1 MASKVKEPYTKTFE
15 TPSVNDQ
22 SVVDLLVCHFNW
34 DLCKNI
40 TQPTLKERIDALENH
55 IKEYHIYHNYHLL
68 SQSYSLLGY
77 LKSRLEPQT
86 NATEKEVFQLFLK
99 ALTYSRSF
107 EELGSEAVIVANCWI
122 WKLKHRQQN
131 EVMVYYK
138 RYEEIRKICK
148 DIENHPEAS
157 AMKGFAF
164 GHFTS
169 FQKARMSV
177 KAYTKALSD
186 EMYKDQVEWLFGI
199 ARSKALLSHK
209 RDPPSPEDLTEIEN
223 ILRRVIQINPNYSL
237 AMLELGR
244 TLFRSHKAFLI
255 EEIENLI
262 QAALTKGS
270 DKVLVL
276 EEAAF
281 VYLKMTKGKLDYTKE
296 AIDLF
301 TKAEK
306 LNSNSKRT
314 SEGLGTVCWKIF
326 RRYKSEYSRQLEPPD
341 SLKMAMKYFEESAKN
356 KRHCDRLR
364 LANIYCEISKFH
376 GHDNFLNKSENTFK
390 AVIEELSKEDDL
402 LCIAQAYR
410 KYAGFLKS
418 NDRQEERIYYLREVA
433 AMSIHDENLDEK
445 EMRYIR
451 RSQHELLE
459 YASEGQLLD
468 PDLLELKGF
477 IQCKK
482 RNFHS
487 AIFYLEKAIENPGPN
502 WSKAFKVSLKED
514 LVMTLLEASK
524 LILPLYLSA
533 APQQWFNKAKKM
545 IEKLP
550 ETQRKCTIEFEAVKT
565 STYKLMGHDK
575 QLKRLRDYRLKF
587 EQVRMDI
594 NKQNLQIIH
603 LPLSEEER
611 SEQEEREK
619 REVDRFFEVISE
631 SRCVL
636 DRGMDLIK
644 NEFFATPNT
653 SARSNAPCYY
663 PFPRRLKA
671 GNKKCLSEQMEHYLD
686 DRIKLNQFKNKLPD
700 LFEFLVEK
708 QPELGTDE
716 YEWLQDFV
724 DITNDFMHKHNY
736 DKMLEQKFS
745 SRTDR
750 EKFLDQVSTYAAE
763 VWNRFQLE
771 INKTKQRIE

>member
-1 MASKVKEPYTKTFE
+1 MASKVKDPYTNTFE
-15 TPSVNDQ
+15 TPSVKDQ

-55 IKEYHIYHNYHLL
+55 IKECSKDLL
-68 SQSYSLLGY
+68 TQSYSLLGY

-86 NATEKEVFQLFLK
+86 NATEKEVSQLFLK
-99 ALTYSRSF
+99 ALSYSRRF

-122 WKLKHRQQN
+122 WKLKHRRQS
-131 EVMVYYK
+131 EVMVYSK
-138 RYEEIRKICK
+138 RYEEIRKIYK

-169 FQKARMSV
+169 FQKALVSV

-199 ARSKALLSHK
+199 ARSKTLLSYE
-209 RDPPSPEDLTEIEN
+209 RDPPSPEDLIEIEN

-237 AMLELGR
+237 AMLELAR
-244 TLFRSHKAFLI
+244 TLFRSHKAFAI

-270 DKVLVL
+270 DNVFVL

-296 AIDLF
+296 ALDLF
-301 TKAEK
+301 TKAKK
-306 LNSNSKRT
+306 LNLNSKRT
-314 SEGLGTVCWKIF
+314 NEGLGIVCLKIF
-326 RRYKSEYSRQLEPPD
+326 RRNKSEYSLRLEPPD
-341 SLKMAMKYFEESAKN
+341 FLKMAMKCFEESAEN

-364 LANIYCEISKFH
+364 LANIYCEISKFY

-390 AVIEELSKEDDL
+390 AVIEEVLKEDDL

-418 NDRQEERIYYLREVA
+418 NDRQEERIHYLREVA

-451 RSQHELLE
+451 RSQNELLK
-459 YASEGQLLD
+459 YASEGQLSD
-468 PDLLELKGF
+468 PDILELKGF

-482 RNFHS
+482 QNFHS
-487 AIFYLEKAIENPGPN
+487 AIFYLEKAIENPGPD
-502 WSKAFKVSLKED
+502 WSEAFKVSLKED

-524 LILPLYLSA
+524 LILPLYLSGT
-533 APQQWFNKAKKM
+533 PQQLFNKAKKM

-550 ETQRKCTIEFEAVKT
+550 ETQRKCAIEFEAVKT

-575 QLKRLRDYRLKF
+575 RLKRLRDYRLKF

-594 NKQNLQIIH
+594 NKQNLQNIH
-603 LPLSEEER
+603 LPLSEKER

-619 REVDRFFEVISE
+619 KEVDRFFEVISE

-644 NEFFATPNT
+644 NEFFETPNT
-653 SARSNAPCYY
+653 SSKSNAPCYY
-663 PFPRRLKA
+663 PFPRSLKA

-686 DRIKLNQFKNKLPD
+686 SRIKLNQFKDKLPD

-724 DITNDFMHKHNY
+724 DIRNDFMHKHNY

-750 EKFLDQVSTYAAE
+750 EKFLDQVSAYAAE

-771 INKTKQRIE
+771 INKRKQRTE

>member
-1 MASKVKEPYTKTFE
+1 MASKVKDPYTNTFE
-15 TPSVNDQ
+15 TPSVKDQ

-55 IKEYHIYHNYHLL
+55 IKECSKDLL
-68 SQSYSLLGY
+68 TQSYSLLGY

-86 NATEKEVFQLFLK
+86 NATEKEVSQLFLK
-99 ALTYSRSF
+99 ALSYSRRF

-122 WKLKHRQQN
+122 WKLKHRRQS
-131 EVMVYYK
+131 EVMVYSK
-138 RYEEIRKICK
+138 RYEEIRKIYK

-169 FQKARMSV
+169 FQKALVSV

-199 ARSKALLSHK
+199 ARSKTLLSYE
-209 RDPPSPEDLTEIEN
+209 RDPPSPEDLIEIEN

-237 AMLELGR
+237 AMLELAR
-244 TLFRSHKAFLI
+244 TLFRSHKAFAI

-270 DKVLVL
+270 DNVFVL

-296 AIDLF
+296 ALDLF
-301 TKAEK
+301 TKAKK
-306 LNSNSKRT
+306 LNLNSKRT
-314 SEGLGTVCWKIF
+314 NEGLGIVCLKIF
-326 RRYKSEYSRQLEPPD
+326 RRNKSEYSLRLEPPD
-341 SLKMAMKYFEESAKN
+341 FLKMAMKCFEESAEN

-364 LANIYCEISKFH
+364 LANIYCEISKFY

-390 AVIEELSKEDDL
+390 AVIEEVLKEDDL

-418 NDRQEERIYYLREVA
+418 NDRQEERIHYLREVA

-451 RSQHELLE
+451 RSQNELLK
-459 YASEGQLLD
+459 YASEGQLSD
-468 PDLLELKGF
+468 PDILELKGF

-482 RNFHS
+482 QNFHS
-487 AIFYLEKAIENPGPN
+487 AIFYLEKAIENPGPD
-502 WSKAFKVSLKED
+502 WSEAFKVSLKED

-524 LILPLYLSA
+524 LILPLYLSGT
-533 APQQWFNKAKKM
+533 PQQLFNKAKKM

-550 ETQRKCTIEFEAVKT
+550 ETQRKCAIEFEAVKT

-575 QLKRLRDYRLKF
+575 RLKRLRDYRLKF

-594 NKQNLQIIH
+594 NKQNLQNIH
-603 LPLSEEER
+603 LPLSEKER

-619 REVDRFFEVISE
+619 KEVDRFFEVISE

-644 NEFFATPNT
+644 NEFFETPNT
-653 SARSNAPCYY
+653 SSKSNAPCYY
-663 PFPRRLKA
+663 PFPRSLKA

-686 DRIKLNQFKNKLPD
+686 SRIKLNQFKNKLPD

-724 DITNDFMHKHNY
+724 DIRNDFMHKHNY

-750 EKFLDQVSTYAAE
+750 EKFLDQVSAYAAE

-771 INKTKQRIE
+771 INKRKQRTE

>member
-1 MASKVKEPYTKTFE
+1 MASKVKDPYTNTFE
-15 TPSVNDQ
+15 TPSVKDQ

-55 IKEYHIYHNYHLL
+55 IKECSKDLL
-68 SQSYSLLGY
+68 TQSYSLLGY

-86 NATEKEVFQLFLK
+86 NATEKEVSQLFLK
-99 ALTYSRSF
+99 ALSYSRRF

-122 WKLKHRQQN
+122 WKLKHRRQS
-131 EVMVYYK
+131 EVMVYSK
-138 RYEEIRKICK
+138 RYEEIQKIYK

-169 FQKARMSV
+169 FQKALVSV

-199 ARSKALLSHK
+199 ARSKTLLSYE
-209 RDPPSPEDLTEIEN
+209 RDPPSPEDLIEIEN

-237 AMLELGR
+237 AMLELAR
-244 TLFRSHKAFLI
+244 TLFRSHKAFAI

-270 DKVLVL
+270 DNVFVL

-296 AIDLF
+296 ALDLF
-301 TKAEK
+301 TKAKK
-306 LNSNSKRT
+306 LNLNSKRT
-314 SEGLGTVCWKIF
+314 NEGLGIVCLKIF
-326 RRYKSEYSRQLEPPD
+326 RRNKSEYSLRLEPPD
-341 SLKMAMKYFEESAKN
+341 FLKMAMKCFEESAEN

-364 LANIYCEISKFH
+364 LANIYCEISKFY

-390 AVIEELSKEDDL
+390 AVIEEVLKEDDL

-418 NDRQEERIYYLREVA
+418 NDRQEERIHYLREVA

-451 RSQHELLE
+451 RSQNELLK
-459 YASEGQLLD
+459 YASEGQLSD
-468 PDLLELKGF
+468 PDILELKGF

-482 RNFHS
+482 QNFHS
-487 AIFYLEKAIENPGPN
+487 AIFYLEKAIENPGPD
-502 WSKAFKVSLKED
+502 WSEAFKVSLKED

-524 LILPLYLSA
+524 LILPLYLSGT
-533 APQQWFNKAKKM
+533 PQQLFNKAKKM

-550 ETQRKCTIEFEAVKT
+550 ETQRKCAIEFEAVKT

-575 QLKRLRDYRLKF
+575 RLKRLRDYRLKF

-594 NKQNLQIIH
+594 NKQNLQNIH
-603 LPLSEEER
+603 LPLSEKER

-619 REVDRFFEVISE
+619 KEVDRFFEVISE

-644 NEFFATPNT
+644 NEFFETPNT
-653 SARSNAPCYY
+653 SSKSNAPCYY
-663 PFPRRLKA
+663 PFPRSLKA

-686 DRIKLNQFKNKLPD
+686 SRIKLNQFKNKLPD

-724 DITNDFMHKHNY
+724 DIRNDFMHKHNY

-750 EKFLDQVSTYAAE
+750 EKFLDQVSAYAAE

-771 INKTKQRIE
+771 INKRKQRTE

>member
-1 MASKVKEPYTKTFE
+1 MASKVKDPYTNTFE
-15 TPSVNDQ
+15 TPSVKDQ

-55 IKEYHIYHNYHLL
+55 IKECSKDLL
-68 SQSYSLLGY
+68 TQSYSLLGY

-86 NATEKEVFQLFLK
+86 NATEKEVSQLFLK
-99 ALTYSRSF
+99 ALSYSRRF

-122 WKLKHRQQN
+122 WKLKHRRQS
-131 EVMVYYK
+131 EVMVYSK
-138 RYEEIRKICK
+138 RYEEIRKIYK

-169 FQKARMSV
+169 FQKALVSV

-199 ARSKALLSHK
+199 ARSKTLLSYE
-209 RDPPSPEDLTEIEN
+209 RDPPSPEDLIEIEN

-237 AMLELGR
+237 AMLELAR
-244 TLFRSHKAFLI
+244 TLFRSHKAFAI

-270 DKVLVL
+270 DNVFVL

-296 AIDLF
+296 ALDLF
-301 TKAEK
+301 TKAKK
-306 LNSNSKRT
+306 LNLNSKRT
-314 SEGLGTVCWKIF
+314 NEGLGIVCLKIF
-326 RRYKSEYSRQLEPPD
+326 RRNKSEYSLRLEPPD
-341 SLKMAMKYFEESAKN
+341 FLKMAMKCFEESAEN

-364 LANIYCEISKFH
+364 LANIYCEISKFY

-390 AVIEELSKEDDL
+390 AVIEEVLKEDDL
-402 LCIAQAYR
+402 LCIAQAHR

-418 NDRQEERIYYLREVA
+418 NDRQEERIHYLREVA

-451 RSQHELLE
+451 RSQNELLK
-459 YASEGQLLD
+459 YASEGQLSD
-468 PDLLELKGF
+468 PDILELKGF

-482 RNFHS
+482 QNFHS
-487 AIFYLEKAIENPGPN
+487 AIFYLEKAIENPGPD
-502 WSKAFKVSLKED
+502 WSEAFKVSLKED

-524 LILPLYLSA
+524 LILPLYLSGT
-533 APQQWFNKAKKM
+533 PQQLFNKAKKM

-550 ETQRKCTIEFEAVKT
+550 ETQRKCAIEFEAVKT

-575 QLKRLRDYRLKF
+575 RLKRLRDYRLKF

-594 NKQNLQIIH
+594 NKQNLQNIH
-603 LPLSEEER
+603 LPLSEKER

-619 REVDRFFEVISE
+619 KEVDRFFEVISE

-644 NEFFATPNT
+644 NEFFETPNT
-653 SARSNAPCYY
+653 SSKSNAPCYY
-663 PFPRRLKA
+663 PFPRSLKA

-686 DRIKLNQFKNKLPD
+686 SRIKLNQFKNKLPD

-724 DITNDFMHKHNY
+724 DIRNDFMHKHNY

-750 EKFLDQVSTYAAE
+750 EKFLDQVSAYAAE

-771 INKTKQRIE
+771 INKRKQRTE